1 MLPKYVSSTSTLRGL
16 SSAAIRCS
24 LHLPQHPT
32 VLSQMANSLL
42 AIPKYAHLNMDLP
55 QNDLKDQTINAPV
68 LDWSTTPL
76 SRAYAGYYV
85 KIVDNVFADEECTAL
100 IKLAESDAEWKQ
112 AAVHYGLRP
121 DQNYVDTEYRNSE
134 RILRFD
140 RDAAEKLYQKLLP
153 YVQELVEIKKG
164 GKWDKIVGTRNN
176 GTWTMV
182 GCVCV
187 FRLFLRPD

>member
-1 MLPKYVSSTSTLRGL
+1 
-16 SSAAIRCS
+16 
-24 LHLPQHPT
+24 
-32 VLSQMANSLL
+32 
-42 AIPKYAHLNMDLP
+42 MDLP
-55 QNDLKDQTINAPV
+55 QNDLKDHTINAPV

-76 SRAYAGYYV
+76 SKAYAGYYV
-85 KIVDNVFADEECTAL
+85 KIIDNVFTDEECTAL

-112 AAVHYGLRP
+112 AAVHYGLQP

-140 RDAAEKLYQKLLP
+140 HDAAEKLYQKLLP

-164 GKWDKIVGTRNN
+164 GKWDKIVGTRHS

-182 GCVCV
+182 GCVFPV
-187 FRLFLRPD
+187 FFSSTWSHIKKVSVGLTSAWVFYDTEKETTSENTAMDSSNYPTAENRA